1 MGNIIIIINNNNIKS
16 INSNK
21 AKHNN
26 LRSSL
31 KKPGLRN
38 KLFLVKMILTHYT
51 LVIYLTISIKG
62 TYLNYLDCTEQTIS
76 VTTLVSKYHFLKILG
91 KEEVLFM

>member
-1 MGNIIIIINNNNIKS
+1 MGNIIIITNNNNIKS

-21 AKHNN
+21 AKHSN
-26 LRSSL
+26 LRSNL
-31 KKPGLRN
+31 KKPGLGN

-51 LVIYLTISIKG
+51 LEIYLTISMNV
-62 TYLNYLDCTEQTIS
+62 TYLNYLDYTQQTIS
-76 VTTLVSKYHFLKILG
+76 VTTLMFKYHFLKILG